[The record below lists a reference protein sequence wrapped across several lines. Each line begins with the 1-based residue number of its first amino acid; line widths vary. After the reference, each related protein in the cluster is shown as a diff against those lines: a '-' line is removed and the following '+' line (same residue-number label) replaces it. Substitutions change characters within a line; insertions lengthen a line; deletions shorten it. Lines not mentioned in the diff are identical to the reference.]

1 MISEQQLYKRLRL
14 LGEGSFGKA
23 FLVECLSTHE
33 LLVLKQMDLSR
44 MSSGEKSQI
53 IRESKILEAMKH
65 PNIINFRE
73 VYRTKRGK
81 LCIVMDFA
89 ENGDLSAKIAENK
102 RKGMLF
108 SEKQVLDWFTQ
119 ICLAL
124 KHVHDRKIL
133 HRDLKC
139 SNIFL
144 TKDNTIKLGDFG
156 IARVLT
162 NTREKAKTMVGTP
175 YYLSPEIIENK
186 PYDFSSD
193 IWSLGVVLYE
203 LCALKPPFLAE
214 SLKYLALKIVKGTF
228 PAIPAAFSKEI
239 RSLVESLLRTE
250 RNKRPTIN
258 EILSIYN
265 KFNRKLRKLPRNAH
279 HRQENPRFPER
290 NRANARVFAHNSAQ
304 AGKFPGFSHENRDFL
319 EFRQSQGESPGN
331 QARQRGRVQANP
343 REIPCDFPETRAKA

>member
-23 FLVECLSTHE
+23 FLVESLKTRE

-44 MSSGEKSQI
+44 MSSSEKAQI

-89 ENGDLSAKIAENK
+89 ENGDLSARIAESK
-102 RKGMLF
+102 RKNALLP
-108 SEKQVLDWFTQ
+108 EKQVLDWFTQ

-156 IARVLT
+156 IARVLS

-214 SLKYLALKIVKGTF
+214 SLKYLALKIVKGSF
-228 PAIPAAFSKEI
+228 PALPASFSKDLRE
-239 RSLVESLLRTE
+239 LVGDLLRTE

-258 EILSIYN
+258 EILSISR
-265 KFNRKLRKLPRNAH
+265 FFAFSQLFPRNAH
-279 HRQENPRFPER
+279 NRQENPRLSQR
-290 NRANARVFAHNSAQ
+290 NRANARVFAHDSAQ
-304 AGKFPGFSHENRDFL
+304 TGKKLRKLCEIFKNA
-319 EFRQSQGESPGN
+319 EFREPQGRPAGN
-331 QARQRGRVQANP
+331 QARQRRRIQANVQ
-343 REIPCDFPETRAKA
+343 